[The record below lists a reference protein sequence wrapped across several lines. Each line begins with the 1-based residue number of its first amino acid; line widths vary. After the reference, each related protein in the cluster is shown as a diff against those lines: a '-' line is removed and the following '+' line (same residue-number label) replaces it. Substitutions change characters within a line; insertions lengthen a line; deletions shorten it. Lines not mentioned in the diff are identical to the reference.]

1 MKKNN
6 KSYKNLDND
15 NKELNLSVVSG
26 ILYVTCAKCKKVEDT
41 FNVGEIPNEYGWF
54 YHRKKW
60 YCTPCY
66 VDL

>member
-6 KSYKNLDND
+6 KSQKNLDND
-15 NKELNLSVVSG
+15 NKELHLSAVSG
-26 ILYVTCAKCKKVEDT
+26 SLYVTCAKCKKVEDT
-41 FNVGEIPNEYGWF
+41 FNDGEIPNEYGWF

-66 VDL
+66 ADL